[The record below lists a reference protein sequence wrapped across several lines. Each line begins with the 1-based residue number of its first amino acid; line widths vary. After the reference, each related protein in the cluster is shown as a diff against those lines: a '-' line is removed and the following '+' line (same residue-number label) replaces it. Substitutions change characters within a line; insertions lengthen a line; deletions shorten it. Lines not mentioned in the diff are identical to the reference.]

1 VGALALT
8 SLPAPNFGQIVG
20 AVAPRLMQ
28 LAAKLTF

>member
-8 SLPAPNFGQIVG
+8 SLPAPNFQIVG